1 MLYSYRYRFLFVHL
15 AKTGGTSIRTA
26 LDGYRWRDP
35 YFYPQFLCRKL
46 SALTRRRIGVRI
58 PRHAKAITA
67 QEMLPKDVFESL
79 FKFAFVR
86 NPWDLQ
92 VSSWHHIGRERP
104 HLLKGID
111 DFESFLYWKLEDPER
126 PYHYIVDGSTE
137 PQWHSLMDFN
147 GTSIVNFLG
156 RYENLAEDYHE
167 VCRRIGLRK
176 APELPHKRQAKNRN
190 DYRAY
195 YSDYSN
201 DLIEKHFRP
210 DIENLGYTFDG
221 GGRPG

>member
-15 AKTGGTSIRTA
+15 AKTGGTSVRSA

-46 SALTRRRIGVRI
+46 SGLTKRRIGVCM

-67 QEMLPKDVFESL
+67 QEILPMDIFESL

-92 VSSWHHIGRERP
+92 VSSWHHIARERP
-104 HLLKGID
+104 KLLEGIE
-111 DFESFLYWKLEDPER
+111 DFDSFLYWKLEDPNR
-126 PYHYIVDGSTE
+126 PYHYIVDASIE

-147 GTSIVNFLG
+147 GNQIVDFLG
-156 RYENLAEDYHE
+156 RYENLEADYHAA
-167 VCRRIGLRK
+167 CQRIGLPK
-176 APELPHKRQAKNRN
+176 TPELPHKRQAKDRT
-190 DYRAY
+190 DYRTY
-195 YSDYSN
+195 YSDYAYA
-201 DLIEKHFRP
+201 LVEKHFRQ
-210 DIENLGYTFDG
+210 DIDNLGYTFD
-221 GGRPG
+221 